1 MISLRPYQQDAVDA
15 LRASYRAGHRAPL
28 LVSPTASG
36 KTYMFCYITQGAAAK
51 GNRVCILVHR
61 QELLTQTSASLD
73 AIGVDHGRICAGRGI
88 RAGEQVQ
95 VASVQTLVRRLGK
108 VPPPDLIIVDEAHHS
123 VAGAWGKVLAAF
135 PQAAVLGVTATPERL
150 DGRGL
155 GKHCGGVFDDLVHG
169 PSVADLIP
177 QGFLSRPVYY
187 APPADTL
194 DLTGVH
200 MQGGDFKRKES
211 AAAVGASKI
220 VGDAVAHYRRICP
233 GAPAIAFCVSVAEA
247 NRTAEQFR
255 AAGFNSATL
264 DGSLTDGERAAR
276 IRALGNGGL
285 HVLTSCEIVSEG
297 FDLPV
302 VTAAILLRPTASL
315 SLHLQQVGRVLRTQ
329 AAPGYD
335 MSTREGRL
343 AAIAAGPKPCS
354 YIIDHVGNL
363 LRLGLAEDA
372 REWSLDG
379 RKKRKREGE
388 AGALPNKQCPRCFAV
403 HAPAP
408 KCPQCGHQYDPE
420 ARQLEQVEGEL
431 QEIDAAAL
439 AVQRAKRREVATA
452 KTIDDLLQVAAARGY
467 KPSWAEHVFNARAAK
482 AGQAG
487 AGRMLPAPLGAA

>member
-95 VASVQTLVRRLGK
+95 VASVQTLVRRLDK
-108 VPPPDLIIVDEAHHS
+108 VPPPDLIIVDECHHA
-123 VAGAWGKVLAAF
+123 VAGAWGKVLSAF

-169 PSVADLIP
+169 PSVADLIR
-177 QGFLSRPVYY
+177 QGHLSRPVYY

-200 MQGGDFKRKES
+200 MQGGDFRRKES

-315 SLHLQQVGRVLRTQ
+315 SLHLQQVGRVLRTHE
-329 AAPGYD
+329 
-335 MSTREGRL
+335 S
-343 AAIAAGPKPCS
+343 KSCS

-452 KTIDDLLQVAAARGY
+452 KSLDDLLQVAAARGY
-467 KPSWAEHVFNARAAK
+467 SPKWAHHILNARAAK

-487 AGRMLPAPLGAA
+487 AGRMLPAPVGGM